1 MSTNSRIGNSKPA
14 FKTVLPWKLKS
25 VSQTRQDIQS
35 WRRALAMFQSVEQP
49 TNWVLQ
55 QLYNNIRI
63 DALLTSQIENRKDQT
78 FSSDFVI
85 KTKDDKE
92 DEEAT
97 KVLSNSPAFRKIIDA
112 IIDSRFYGY
121 SMVELQMIKEELQIL
136 ELPRTNIIPQ
146 TGIFYDDYI
155 EQTKKIEY
163 RELREYGTFIL
174 EFNNLVMHEQDFGL
188 LNKIVP
194 HVLMKRFAQS
204 CWSELCEIYGI
215 PPRYMKTMTNDPGMM
230 SRAENM
236 MRDMGAAAWFIID
249 KEEELEFA
257 QGVST
262 NGDVY
267 KQFINLCNNEISLL
281 ISGAVYGQDTV
292 NGNRS
297 KDEAAQEILW
307 QKILADQRF
316 IEQEVNTK
324 VLPALARHGLVKEGS
339 MMNYSEAEDINKLFD
354 FATKLMVHKDV
365 PNDWIEEKF
374 GVPVLDKKTEDV
386 LKSDPDKAAL
396 WAQAQ
401 KLSAAL
407 PSNFFD

>member
-1 MSTNSRIGNSKPA
+1 MSTNSKIGRTSPA
-14 FKTVLPWKLKS
+14 HKQVLPWNLKS

-35 WRRALAMFQSVEQP
+35 WRRALAMFQNVEQP

-55 QLYNNIRI
+55 LLYNNIKL

-85 KTKDDKE
+85 KTSADKD

-97 KVLSNSPAFRKIIDA
+97 KVLSNSVAFAKIIDA
-112 IIDSRFYGY
+112 IIDSKLHGY
-121 SMVELQMIKEELQIL
+121 SMVELHIDSSGTLQSN
-136 ELPRTNIIPQ
+136 ELPRTNTIPQ
-146 TGIFYDDYI
+146 TGMFFKDYM
-155 EQTKKIEY
+155 ETSGGVAY
-163 RELREYGTFIL
+163 RDLKEYGTFIL
-174 EFNNLVMHEQDFGL
+174 EFNNLSMHEQEFGL

-215 PPRYMKTMTNDPGMM
+215 PPRYLKTMTNDPGMM
-230 SRAENM
+230 ARGEQM

-249 KEEELEFA
+249 KEEELQFA

-281 ISGAVYGQDTV
+281 ISGAIIGQDTV
-292 NGNRS
+292 NGSRS
-297 KDEAAQEILW
+297 KDEANQEMLW
-307 QKILADQRF
+307 QKVLADQRF
-316 IEQEVNTK
+316 IVQIVNEQ
-324 VLPALARHGLVKEGS
+324 VLPALARHGIVQEGS
-339 MMNYSEAEDINKLFD
+339 HMKYNEAEDINKLFE
-354 FATKLMVHKDV
+354 FTTKLLSHKDV
-365 PNDWIEEKF
+365 PNEWIEEKF
-374 GVPVLDKKTEDV
+374 GVPVI
-386 LKSDPDKAAL
+386 DKAK
-396 WAQAQ
+396 QEDGSKEKPQPQ

>member
-1 MSTNSRIGNSKPA
+1 MSKTYSKIGKAKPSY
-14 FKTVLPWKLKS
+14 KTVLPWKLKS

-35 WRRALAMFQSVEQP
+35 WRRALAMFQNVEQP

-55 QLYNNIRI
+55 QLFNNIRI

-78 FSSDFVI
+78 FSSEFVI
-85 KTKDDKE
+85 NTVDDKE
-92 DEEAT
+92 EDETT

-121 SMVELQMIKEELQIL
+121 SMVELYIDQNGGLQVS

-146 TGIFYDDYI
+146 AGLFYPDYI
-155 EQTKKIEY
+155 EQTNAIKY

-215 PPRYMKTMTNDPGMM
+215 PPRYIKTMTNDPGMM
-230 SRAENM
+230 ARAEAM
-236 MRDMGAAAWFIID
+236 MQDMGAAAWFIID
-249 KEEELEFA
+249 KEEELDFA

-307 QKILADQRF
+307 QKVLADQRF
-316 IEQEVNTK
+316 IEQEINTK
-324 VLPALARHGLVKEGS
+324 VLPALVRHGLVKEGS
-339 MMNYSEAEDINKLFD
+339 RMNYSEAEDINKLFD

-365 PNDWIEEKF
+365 PNEWIEEKF
-374 GVPVLDKKTEDV
+374 GVPVI
-386 LKSDPDKAAL
+386 DKATPAPPSG
-396 WAQAQ
+396 AGET
-401 KLSAAL
+401 LSATI
-407 PSNFFD
+407 PSNFFG

>member
-1 MSTNSRIGNSKPA
+1 MSTNSRIGKISPSHKQ
-14 FKTVLPWKLKS
+14 VLPWKLKS

-35 WRRALAMFQSVEQP
+35 WRRALAMFQNVEQP
-49 TNWVLQ
+49 ANWVLQ
-55 QLYNNIRI
+55 LLYNNIKL

-78 FSSDFVI
+78 FSSEFVI
-85 KTKDDKE
+85 KTADDKD

-97 KVLSNSPAFRKIIDA
+97 KALANSTAFSKIIDA
-112 IIDSRFYGY
+112 ILDSKFHGY
-121 SMVELQMIKEELQIL
+121 SMVELHIDKAGTLCVD

-146 TGIFYDDYI
+146 TGMFFKDYM
-155 EQTKKIEY
+155 EVTGGVAY
-163 RELREYGTFIL
+163 REIKEYGTFII
-174 EFNNLVMHEQDFGL
+174 EFNNLSMHEQEFGL

-215 PPRYMKTMTNDPGMM
+215 PPRYMKTMTNDPSMM
-230 SRAENM
+230 ARAEQM

-249 KEEELEFA
+249 KEEELQFA

-281 ISGAVYGQDTV
+281 ITGAIIGQDTV
-292 NGNRS
+292 NGSRS
-297 KDEAAQEILW
+297 KDEANQEMLW
-307 QKILADQRF
+307 QKVLADQRF
-316 IEQEVNTK
+316 IVQIINEK
-324 VLPALARHGLVKEGS
+324 VMPALARHGLVKEGS
-339 MMNYSEAEDINKLFD
+339 YLKYNEAEDINKLFE
-354 FATKLMVHKDV
+354 FTTKLLTYKDV

-374 GVPVLDKKTEDV
+374 GVPVIDKAKVEEPTNE
-386 LKSDPDKAAL
+386 DPDKEKEK
-396 WAQAQ
+396 
-401 KLSAAL
+401 KLSATL